1 MKLSEEELEVV
12 EKARLFRGVPL
23 ERLEDYLISVQIKNF
38 EKGTVL
44 LKPGHAN
51 ENFYLLLSGR
61 VDIFLDEIG
70 QNPVA
75 NIYPGECVGEISV
88 IDNRPTSAYAVVGQD
103 SRFIILGHKDVWR
116 LMRNEHPM
124 AVNLLQILAERIRRN
139 NDAILQS
146 LKLQQQYQVHAGTDG
161 LTGLHNRRWM
171 NEMFPRQIDRS
182 LSTRQKLTL
191 LMLDI
196 DNFKSF
202 NDDHGHLAGDHV
214 LCMTAKILQE
224 NLRPGDLSARYGG
237 EEFVALLPGS
247 SLKQAQKV
255 AERLRSAIQ
264 EAVIRF
270 DGNTLPS
277 FTVSI
282 GVAESQPNWCG
293 LKYLLTAADEALY
306 QAKQSGRNRV
316 VLAEPKDWSAVK
328 I

>member
-1 MKLSEEELEVV
+1 MQLSEDELEIV
-12 EKARLFRGVPL
+12 EKARLFKSVPL
-23 ERLEDYLISVQIKNF
+23 ERLEVYLASVKIEAF

-44 LKPGHAN
+44 LKPGHLN
-51 ENFYLLLSGR
+51 DNFYILLSGR

-75 NIYPGECVGEISV
+75 NIHPGECVGEISV
-88 IDNRPTSAYAVVGQD
+88 IDNRPVSAYAVVGQD
-103 SRFIILGHKDVWR
+103 SRLIILSHQDLWR

-124 AVNLLQILAERIRRN
+124 AVNLLQILAQRIRRN
-139 NDAILQS
+139 NEAILHS
-146 LKLQQQYQVHAGTDG
+146 LKLQQQYQVHSGTDG

-191 LMLDI
+191 IMLDI
-196 DNFKSF
+196 DNFKLF
-202 NDDHGHLAGDHV
+202 NDTHGHLAGDQA
-214 LCMTAKILQE
+214 LCMAAKILE
-224 NLRPGDLSARYGG
+224 ESLRPGDLSARYGG

-247 SLKQAQKV
+247 DSKQAKKI
-255 AERLRSAIQ
+255 AERLRSKI
-264 EAVIRF
+264 EESPLKF
-270 DGNTLPS
+270 EGNMLPA

-306 QAKQSGRNRV
+306 QAKQGGRNRV